1 VPAEGAWWRYLSYAF
16 VHANIVHAAFNAW
29 VLLDL
34 GRAVER
40 RRGWGDVL
48 AAFAAGVAGGSLLA
62 SVAAAGRPLL
72 LVGASGGVFGVAAAL
87 TLDAAFRRSAADAA
101 LLRTLAM
108 FLGLNLL
115 FSLLPGVS
123 LWGHVGGLV
132 AGGAYA
138 ALRRAL
144 PSRAVGS
151 VLGLAGVGA
160 LAVALGTALVVVL
173 PTL

>member
-1 VPAEGAWWRYLSYAF
+1 
-16 VHANIVHAAFNAW
+16 
-29 VLLDL
+29 
-34 GRAVER
+34 
-40 RRGWGDVL
+40 
-48 AAFAAGVAGGSLLA
+48 LA

-87 TLDAAFRRSAADAA
+87 TLDAAFRRSAADPA

-123 LWGHVGGLV
+123 LWGDVGGLV

-173 PTL
+173 PTLCRIIGASSHNRAPPPAAAAAAAAPAHRGGDRVRSRNRAGRRGVPAPRHRPDR